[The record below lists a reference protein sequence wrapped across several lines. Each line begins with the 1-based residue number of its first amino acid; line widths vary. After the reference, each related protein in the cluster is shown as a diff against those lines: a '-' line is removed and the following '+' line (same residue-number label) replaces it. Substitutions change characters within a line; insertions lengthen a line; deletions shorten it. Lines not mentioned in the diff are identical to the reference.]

1 MSGVGSTEPT
11 ESAAPPRPRLN
22 PFVFPSE
29 TTFRFGLLVTAV
41 LGASLY
47 VWNWISTVV
56 ADPAEEVAEFRACFV
71 LSPLVTGVTDV
82 DEFSAASDAFTAC
95 LNAANR
101 DVLWWMLGGTAGL
114 VALTIAFVLAAP
126 RWIERRRR
134 LEPLTEEEAPAVR
147 ARLRELVREAG
158 LDEEPR
164 FLWNPL
170 DQTATG
176 LAYGYAGTYSVA
188 LTGGLVI
195 RQIADPPAFDAVVR
209 HELAHI
215 RNRDVAITY
224 ATVALWYAFLVAAVA
239 PFFLTLLDD
248 GGDGLSN
255 LSWRVVALAALVY
268 GTRNSVL
275 RSREV
280 YADVRASAGEG
291 RRGGLRRVLGS
302 LRKPVGGV
310 FARLRRL
317 HPDPAVRLAALDDT
331 RPLFRFSPLVAF
343 GSGVA
348 ATIAYENVVTLVS
361 FFVDDPI
368 DMRFVAAL
376 AFAPFAV
383 GIVGYGIWRATFA
396 AVAEGGTGIPTV
408 KIGLALAAGFL
419 VGPELSLAQFIVTDD
434 DALLASLLRGN
445 DFPWGAALVLGLVL
459 FSGWL
464 GTVASYW
471 ARSLGDRRPQIPAF
485 LTLLAGS
492 AVLSAFMG
500 VFYVA
505 RDTREA
511 IDFSTKGSALQHAAV
526 AETAWAGPVW
536 LWQALLDPAFLVVAQ
551 RPFIP
556 PALALLCA
564 VPLAAVLVGGGRRD
578 GVTDWAFLDP
588 GGQLRPSRLGLDVVR
603 PLAIGLGAG
612 LAFWALLLVLRFS
625 LHNGVSAETR
635 ATDAF
640 LLSFYFW
647 TLVLALAAQLAAG
660 ALAAFLSRNPNRLV
674 DALAAGFVAGSL
686 ATLGIVGGP
695 SVASCIDPIALNPA
709 PCAWTVSASFSWDV
723 FRQVVAQG
731 ALGSLAGGGLA
742 LGLRAWLDRRRADE
756 LSAAGVPG

>member
-1 MSGVGSTEPT
+1 MGSTEPP
-11 ESAAPPRPRLN
+11 EGAAPAQRPRLN

-56 ADPAEEVAEFRACFV
+56 ADPAEKIAEFRTCFA
-71 LSPLVTGVTDV
+71 LSPVVTGARDV
-82 DEFSAASDAFTAC
+82 ASFSAASDAFSAC

-114 VALTIAFVLAAP
+114 VALTIVFVLAAP

-134 LEPLTEEEAPAVR
+134 LEPLTEDEAPAVR
-147 ARLRELVREAG
+147 ERLRELVREAD

-176 LAYGYAGTYSVA
+176 LAYCYAGTYSVA
-188 LTGGLVI
+188 LTGGLVV
-195 RQIADPPAFDAVVR
+195 RQLADPPAFDAVVR

-215 RNRDVAITY
+215 RNREVANTY
-224 ATVALWYAFLVAAVA
+224 ATVALWYAFIVAAVA
-239 PFFLTLLDD
+239 PFFLTLVGEGASAL
-248 GGDGLSN
+248 GGLT
-255 LSWRVVALAALVY
+255 WRVLALAALVY
-268 GTRNSVL
+268 GTRNAVL
-275 RSREV
+275 RSREI
-280 YADVRASAGEG
+280 YADVRASTGEG
-291 RRGGLRRVLGS
+291 RTGGLRRVLAS
-302 LRKPVGGV
+302 LPRPVGGIL
-310 FARLRRL
+310 ARLRRL
-317 HPDPAVRLAALDDT
+317 HPDPALRLAALNDT

-343 GSGVA
+343 GAGVA
-348 ATIAYENVVTLVS
+348 ATIAYENVVTLVT

-396 AVAEGGTGIPTV
+396 AVAEGRKGIPTAR
-408 KIGLALAAGFL
+408 IGLALAAGFL
-419 VGPELSLAQFIVTDD
+419 LGPELSLAQFIVTDD
-434 DALLASLLRGN
+434 DALLESMLKGN
-445 DFPWGAALVLGLVL
+445 DLPWGAALVLGLVL
-459 FSGWL
+459 FTGWL

-471 ARSLGDRRPQIPAF
+471 ARSLGDRRPQVPAF

-511 IDFSTKGSALQHAAV
+511 IDFSAAGSRLQHAAV

-536 LWQALLDPAFLVVAQ
+536 LWQALMDPAFLVVAQ

-556 PALALLCA
+556 PALVLLFV
-564 VPLAAVLVGGGRRD
+564 VPLAAALVARSRRH
-578 GVTDWAFLDP
+578 GPTEWAFLDP
-588 GGQLRPSRLGLDVVR
+588 GGDLRQSPLSLRIVR
-603 PLAIGLGAG
+603 PLALGLTAG
-612 LAFWALLLVLRFS
+612 LAFWALLLILRFS

-660 ALAAFLSRNPNRLV
+660 ALAAFLSRNPDRLV
-674 DALAAGFVAGSL
+674 DALAAGFVAGTV
-686 ATLGIVGGP
+686 ATFGIVGGP
-695 SVASCIDPIALNPA
+695 TVASCIDPVALNPA
-709 PCAWTVSASFSWDV
+709 PCGWLVSGSFTWDV

-731 ALGSLAGGGLA
+731 VVGSLAGGALA
-742 LGLRAWLDRRRADE
+742 LGLRALLERRRSGE
-756 LSAAGVPG
+756 LSAARVPG